1 MLEETRK
8 LGELAFAGRA
18 LEWLLPGVNK
28 VMAVLVEEFISKIAV
43 DERRPSI
50 ALRREA
56 VKLDE
61 IHRS

>member
-1 MLEETRK
+1 M
-8 LGELAFAGRA
+8 
-18 LEWLLPGVNK
+18 LPGGNK
-28 VMAVLVEEFISKIAV
+28 VMAVLVGEFISKIAV

-61 IHRS
+61 VHHS